1 MLARRVTLK
10 QLRVFAEV
18 ARSGSMIGAAQALNV
33 SPPAVT
39 LQMQLLQGLVGLP
52 LVEKLPTGLR
62 LTEAGREL
70 LLAVERIETNL
81 TEAAALLAGLAG
93 SERGRVTV
101 GVISTAKYFAPRAL
115 AAFSRAHPKVDL
127 NLVVGNR
134 ADIISGLRHYRL
146 DIAVMGQPPEGL
158 TVEAAPIGD
167 NPHVIV
173 AAPEHPLATLAIVDP
188 KLLEEETFLV
198 REPGS
203 GTRSLM
209 ERFFADASIGPQL
222 GPQIDSNE
230 TIKQA
235 VIAGLGIA
243 FISGHTV
250 EAEIEAGRLVLLK
263 VAGLP
268 IVRQWYLVHLE
279 ERRLMPVVSALRD
292 FLIDNG
298 GHYLPEIPL
307 DRRLPT
313 YQKSKRR
320 R

>member
-1 MLARRVTLK
+1 
-10 QLRVFAEV
+10 
-18 ARSGSMIGAAQALNV
+18 MIGAAQALNV

-39 LQMQLLQGLVGLP
+39 LQMQLLQNQVGLP
-52 LVEKLPTGLR
+52 LIERLPTGIR

-70 LLAVERIETNL
+70 LLGVERIERTL
-81 TEAAALLAGLAG
+81 TETGTLLAGLAG
-93 SERGRVTV
+93 SERGSAAV

-115 AAFSRAHPKVDL
+115 AAFARVHPKVEL
-127 NLVVGNR
+127 SLVVGNR
-134 ADIISGLRHYRL
+134 EDIISGLRHYQL
-146 DIAVMGQPPEGL
+146 DIAVMGQPPKGL

-167 NPHVIV
+167 HPHVIV
-173 AAPEHPLATLAIVDP
+173 AAPDHPLTKLASVDP
-188 KLLEEETFLV
+188 KSLEEETFLV

-209 ERFFADASIGPQL
+209 ERFFAKAGIAPRLGAQIG
-222 GPQIDSNE
+222 SNE

-250 EAEIEAGRLVLLK
+250 EAEIHTGRLSLLK

-268 IVRQWYLVHLE
+268 IVRQWYIVHLQ

-292 FLIDNG
+292 FLIHDARRF
-298 GHYLPEIPL
+298 LPEIRL
-307 DRRLPT
+307 EQNLRIRR
-313 YQKSKRR
+313 SSSRR